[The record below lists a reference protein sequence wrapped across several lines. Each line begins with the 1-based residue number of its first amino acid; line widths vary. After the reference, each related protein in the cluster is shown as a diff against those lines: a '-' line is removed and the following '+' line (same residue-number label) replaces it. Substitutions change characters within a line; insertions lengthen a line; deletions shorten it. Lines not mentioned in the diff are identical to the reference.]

1 MRNARCSASA
11 REAADRLLRSG
22 PGAWPRGSPETAD
35 YRRAA
40 TSASAGTF
48 AGGSAYGMRRFSP
61 RRVGGASKG
70 RGPCAP
76 RRRSGLPA
84 RASPLP
90 DPEGRPSSD
99 EDLAR
104 NRQPSHPRNDCP
116 GPEARPCSKDRE
128 AADDYRAVASPV
140 RSRVDLSIVGNGE
153 LRYFPAGLACEAVER
168 PEDASGEYLLFLEPG
183 AAPARGS
190 IEELVRTADA
200 DPRIGA
206 VGPRLVGPDGKLVE
220 AGGIVFADGSLASY
234 GAGDQPRDPR
244 YRFVRD
250 VDFVSPSC
258 VVVRASAFPG
268 LDGELDDPRYR
279 FADLCLA
286 LRAAGHRVVCQPA
299 AEATVDPHA
308 EGPAPL
314 TRARLERLRPIV
326 LGPRPSDA
334 EPHRVLVLGIAMAD
348 RQNTAEDVIA
358 SMESDRHE
366 VVQRW
371 IALGDEPDTPLLTA
385 ATAEI
390 VRERVPKYELLHR
403 LLAREPLGTYDH
415 VVITDDDVVLP
426 RRFLDSF
433 LAFQDR
439 FGFALAQPAR
449 TSTSYIDHPIVEQ
462 QLGTLARETRF

>member
-1 MRNARCSASA
+1 
-11 REAADRLLRSG
+11 
-22 PGAWPRGSPETAD
+22 
-35 YRRAA
+35 
-40 TSASAGTF
+40 
-48 AGGSAYGMRRFSP
+48 
-61 RRVGGASKG
+61 
-70 RGPCAP
+70 
-76 RRRSGLPA
+76 
-84 RASPLP
+84 
-90 DPEGRPSSD
+90 
-99 EDLAR
+99 
-104 NRQPSHPRNDCP
+104 
-116 GPEARPCSKDRE
+116 
-128 AADDYRAVASPV
+128 VASPV

-390 VRERVPKYELLHR
+390 VRERVPKYELLNR

-462 QLGTLARETRF
+462 QLGTLARETRFVEIGPVLSAARAAYPLVFPFDLMSPMGWGYENVWAHRFADHGLKLGIVDAVPVDHSIRPPVANYGWHEADAQRRAFLAARPHVGLGECFRVIAVHPLEEAA